1 MSNDTDADDDSPH
14 AGGGE
19 RTPTSRDGP
28 GDDVGTLRADRVDD
42 DTDRLASSSHSSE
55 DGGVGVDVDVGE
67 YHVDLDVTPEEVDR
81 AGGQFSGRSELAED
95 DVEVDA
101 TVDVELAGS
110 SRPDVPG
117 VGRPSFPEEL
127 TAEVDVSVDPA
138 ATTGLGTDTG
148 TGLRGDGVALDTD
161 VSIGDAFGSD
171 ATHVEVAVDL
181 ELDPEEI
188 GDGDTHEIEESP
200 VDGVEVSASVARG
213 EGEEATGVDRLG
225 SDVTVD
231 PEVEIDE
238 DIAEDDLLGGLQ
250 IDHTGEIEVPD
261 RLVDQVI
268 GQDQARDIVKK
279 AAKQRRHVMMIGSPG
294 TGKSML
300 AKAMSELLPKEDLQ
314 DILVYHNPDD
324 GNAPKVRT
332 VPSGKGDQIIEAHKE
347 EARKR
352 NQMRSFLMWIII
364 AIVLGYAILTQR
376 LLIGLV
382 AAAAVY
388 LVFRYSN
395 RGSDSMIPNL
405 IVNTADQQTA
415 PFEDATGAHAGALL
429 GDVRHDPFQSGGME
443 TPSHDRV
450 EPGAIHKANKGVL
463 YVDEI
468 NTLDIRSQQKL
479 MTAIQEGEFSITGQS
494 ERSSGAMVQT
504 EPVPCDFIM
513 VAAGNL
519 DAMEN
524 MHPALRSRI
533 KGYGYEVYM
542 DDTIEDTP
550 EMRRKYARFVAQE
563 VDRDGRL
570 PQFTRDAVEEVI
582 LEAKRRAGRKGHL
595 TLELRDLGGLV
606 RVSGD
611 ISRAEDRDYTT
622 RNDVLEAKKRSRSIE
637 QQLADEHIERR
648 KDYELTV
655 AGGDVVGRVNGLAVM
670 GEDSGIVMPVM
681 AEVTPSQ
688 GPGQVIATGNLQDIA
703 EEAVQNVSAIIK
715 KFSDESISEKDIHIQ
730 YVQSYEG
737 VQGDSASVTMATAV
751 ISALEDVPVDQ
762 SIAMTG
768 SLSVRGDVLPVGGVT
783 HKIEA
788 AAKAGLDRVIIPAAN
803 EQDVMIEDEYEEMVE
818 IIPVSHISEVLDVA
832 LSGEPEKDGLI
843 DRLRSITGSALE
855 RDVGRGSGSPSPQ

>member
-1 MSNDTDADDDSPH
+1 MSNDTDADDDPLH
-14 AGGGE
+14 DGGGE
-19 RTPTSRDGP
+19 NTPADVGPDRLVDRPTSADEPDGHITVR
-28 GDDVGTLRADRVDD
+28 G
-42 DTDRLASSSHSSE
+42 
-55 DGGVGVDVDVGE
+55 DVDGHEATATVA
-67 YHVDLDVTPEEVDR
+67 PEDVDR
-81 AGGQFSGRSELAED
+81 AGGQFKTRSERTGD
-95 DVEVDA
+95 DVQVETNVE
-101 TVDVELAGS
+101 VELVGG
-110 SRPDVPG
+110 SRPDIPG
-117 VGRPSFPEEL
+117 VGAPAFPEDL
-127 TAEVDVSVDPA
+127 STEVDLTVDIRG
-138 ATTGLGTDTG
+138 TTGLGGETG
-148 TGLRGDGVALDTD
+148 ATLDAKGIEVDTD
-161 VSIGDAFGSD
+161 VSIGDDFGSD
-171 ATHVEVAVDL
+171 GTHVRFDVAV
-181 ELDPEEI
+181 ELDPERIDDDARHQIDER
-188 GDGDTHEIEESP
+188 P
-200 VDGVEVSASVARG
+200 MDGVQIQASVERG
-213 EGEEATGVDRLG
+213 EPPTGVDRLG
-225 SDVTVD
+225 SDVTV
-231 PEVEIDE
+231 ETGAEIDE

-250 IDHTGEIEVPD
+250 IETTEEIEVPD
-261 RLVDQVI
+261 QLVDQVI
-268 GQDQARDIVKK
+268 GQDDARDIVKK

-300 AKAMSELLPKEDLQ
+300 AKAMSELLPKEELQ

-324 GNAPKVRT
+324 GNEPKVRT

-364 AIVLGYAILTQR
+364 AIVLGYALLSGQI
-376 LLIGLV
+376 LIGLV
-382 AAAAVY
+382 AAGVVY
-388 LVFRYSN
+388 LAFRYSN

-405 IVNTADQQTA
+405 IVNTADQKTA

-463 YVDEI
+463 YIDEM

-479 MTAIQEGEFSITGQS
+479 MTAIQEGEFGITGQS

-550 EMRRKYARFVAQE
+550 EMRRRYARFVAQE
-563 VDRDGRL
+563 VDKDGRL
-570 PQFTRDAVEEVI
+570 PHFTRDAVEEVI

-595 TLELRDLGGLV
+595 TLKLRDLGGLV
-606 RVSGD
+606 RVAGD
-611 ISRAEDRDYTT
+611 IARAESHEHTT
-622 RNDVLEAKKRSRSIE
+622 RDDVLRAKQRSRSIE
-637 QQLADEHIERR
+637 QQLADEHIQRR

-655 AGGDVVGRVNGLAVM
+655 ADGDVVGRVNGLAVM

-688 GPGQVIATGNLQDIA
+688 GPGEVIATGNLQDIA

-751 ISALEDVPVDQ
+751 ISALEGVPIDQ

-788 AAKAGLDRVIIPAAN
+788 AAKSGLDKVIIPGAN
-803 EQDVMIEDEYEEMVE
+803 EQDVMIEDEYEELVE

-832 LSGEPEKDGLI
+832 LVGEPEKDSLI

-855 RDVGRGSGSPSPQ
+855 HDVGRSSGSPSPQ